1 MQWNYDGS
9 TVSIIGNDKL
19 IEIFDPR
26 VNGGPVIKHEVHQ
39 GSKSQRFQWMG
50 NTNRF
55 LSVGFGDGNA
65 DREYGI
71 WDLRQIGK
79 PLQKKTLD

>member
-26 VNGGPVIKHEVHQ
+26 VNGGPVIKHEVH
-39 GSKSQRFQWMG
+39 
-50 NTNRF
+50 
-55 LSVGFGDGNA
+55 
-65 DREYGI
+65 
-71 WDLRQIGK
+71 
-79 PLQKKTLD
+79 